1 MHNQYKNLQKPHKNL
16 SLWIGNEVGLRWN
29 HRFSWLLALYICH
42 IYSTSSLGQGKTAL
56 GAVEMQ
62 IPYRSLYYFI
72 IRAWPFFYVVFSFA
86 GVLATYNRVK
96 LFSAELLTHWTCGFQ
111 RCCREKK
118 NSKPDIYSFSHTDRE
133 RLTGKKQGIALPV
146 LT

>member
-1 MHNQYKNLQKPHKNL
+1 M
-16 SLWIGNEVGLRWN
+16 SLRWQC
-29 HRFSWLLALYICH
+29 SWINCDGITGSVDCWPCISVIYIQPH
-42 IYSTSSLGQGKTAL
+42 PQGKGKMAL

-72 IRAWPFFYVVFSFA
+72 IRTWPFFYVVFSFA

-96 LFSAELLTHWTCGFQ
+96 LFSAELLTHWTRGFQ

-133 RLTGKKQGIALPV
+133 RLTGKKKGIALPV